1 MMQEGAVSHFNIS
14 EAERESLLAARVR
27 LMKLPPERI
36 INAQTAPAA
45 PLKGLFDALDGDAA
59 TVREA
64 MLAFIKGVN
73 ELCDGVLRKQGRANA
88 SAVEAAAHG
97 FEALADR
104 LELRINDPVTWL
116 RVLRDSRAAER
127 QLDIPAID
135 GAVRARATAR
145 LTRDFDTADRLHREL
160 LALGVVVVD
169 DGDGSDW
176 TLTADQGPLTGGA
189 GR

>member
-1 MMQEGAVSHFNIS
+1 MAS
-14 EAERESLLAARVR
+14 R
-27 LMKLPPERI
+27 LSP
-36 INAQTAPAA
+36 T
-45 PLKGLFDALDGDAA
+45 GWSS
-59 TVREA
+59 
-64 MLAFIKGVN
+64 
-73 ELCDGVLRKQGRANA
+73 A
-88 SAVEAAAHG
+88 STTRSHG
-97 FEALADR
+97 FE
-104 LELRINDPVTWL
+104 
-116 RVLRDSRAAER
+116 SRAAER
-127 QLDIPAID
+127 QLDVPAID